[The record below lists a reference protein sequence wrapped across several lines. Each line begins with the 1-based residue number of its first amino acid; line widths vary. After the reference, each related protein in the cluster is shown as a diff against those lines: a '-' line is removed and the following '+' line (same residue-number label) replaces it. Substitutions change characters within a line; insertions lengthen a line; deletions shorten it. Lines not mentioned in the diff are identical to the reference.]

1 MLRSRVIA
9 LRVDIDEVHVQ
20 GSLFPRRVMPMSCG
34 HLYIHTYIHSQPHG
48 LEPTASPGP
57 RAVPPEQSAQG
68 TVSPTLWAV
77 P

>member
-1 MLRSRVIA
+1 
-9 LRVDIDEVHVQ
+9 
-20 GSLFPRRVMPMSCG
+20 MSCG